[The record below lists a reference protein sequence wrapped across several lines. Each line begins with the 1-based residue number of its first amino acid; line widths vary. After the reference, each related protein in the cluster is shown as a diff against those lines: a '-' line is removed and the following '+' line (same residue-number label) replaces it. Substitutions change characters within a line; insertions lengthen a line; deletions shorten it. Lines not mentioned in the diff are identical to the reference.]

1 MLVNHVHPILFLDFR
16 FSKVKKTSRDPRQVP
31 RAMGKM
37 FKEAGKVKLVL
48 SANKEYRAQIEN
60 VMDDEDLKIPFT
72 RDEIE
77 QANSEWFEK
86 VTGK

>member
-1 MLVNHVHPILFLDFR
+1 
-16 FSKVKKTSRDPRQVP
+16 
-31 RAMGKM
+31 MGKM